1 MKTFDAVSSKVV
13 CQMTRICGMVSMLA
27 LVRSTPTVSKSI
39 QQLMSRHD
47 GFLNNNVNL
56 SVLPVTVLRPT
67 S

>member
-1 MKTFDAVSSKVV
+1 
-13 CQMTRICGMVSMLA
+13 MVSMLA
-27 LVRSTPTVSKSI
+27 LVRSMPTVSKSI
-39 QQLMSRHD
+39 QQLTSRHD

>member
-13 CQMTRICGMVSMLA
+13 CQMTGMCGMLA
-27 LVRSTPTVSKSI
+27 LVRSTPTVNKSI
-39 QQLMSRHD
+39 QQLISRHD

-56 SVLPVTVLRPT
+56 SVFPVTVLRPT